1 MALITD
7 HNSERKWS
15 MFKVG
20 ILTASD
26 KGSRGEREDLSG
38 QVIKSMVEKVGW
50 EVKVAEIVPDKKETI
65 IAKLKEFADQLK
77 LDVIFT
83 TGGTGFS
90 PRDVTPEATLAVVER
105 LTPGIPE
112 AMRWA
117 SLKKTPRAMLS
128 RAVAGIRGQTIII
141 NLPGSPKGVQECLE
155 VVLSS
160 LEHGLEILK
169 GTAGE
174 CAATSHVG
182 TVLAVNISAVKGIV
196 KDSVPEARVIEN
208 WGLEGDAHAGD
219 WDRQVS
225 IFPEEA
231 LAKVPEEKREEVLS
245 AGYTENF
252 TIKGIPLE
260 KLMVGSILRIG
271 ECEVEICQ
279 VGKEHKEFG
288 RPYIVSRE
296 GRFGRVLKG
305 GLVKVG
311 NQVVCLK

>member
-1 MALITD
+1 
-7 HNSERKWS
+7 
-15 MFKVG
+15 MFTVG

-38 QVIKSMVEKVGW
+38 QAIKEMVEKLGW
-50 EVKVAEIVPDKKETI
+50 EVKVTEIVPDDKETI
-65 IAKLKEFADQLK
+65 ISKLTEFSDRLK
-77 LDVIFT
+77 LDVVFT

-117 SLKKTPRAMLS
+117 SLQKTPRAMLS
-128 RAVAGIRGQTIII
+128 RAVAGIRGKTVII
-141 NLPGSPKGVQECLE
+141 NLPGSPKGVRECLE
-155 VVLSS
+155 VILSS
-160 LEHGLEILK
+160 LEHGLEILN
-169 GTAGE
+169 GIAGE
-174 CAATSHVG
+174 CAGPVG
-182 TVLAVNISAVKGIV
+182 TVVAVNISAVKGVV

-231 LAKVPEEKREEVLS
+231 LAKVPAEKREEVMS
-245 AGYTENF
+245 SGYTENF

-260 KLMVGSILRIG
+260 KLKVGSILRIG
-271 ECEVEICQ
+271 ECEIEIRQ

-311 NQVVCLK
+311 DKVVCLK